1 MDVIAHETPSP
12 NLQAVLTRVF
22 AQEFQIDVMV
32 LRVVE
37 DGLSAI
43 ATLGDVV
50 RHALRD
56 DPSNSWH
63 FEKGVWAVGEK
74 SRRNRYLS

>member
-1 MDVIAHETPSP
+1 MDVIAHETPGP

-22 AQEFQIDVMV
+22 AQELQVDVMV

-37 DGLSAI
+37 NGLSAI
-43 ATLGDVV
+43 AALRDVV

-56 DPSNSWH
+56 DPSDSWH
-63 FEKGVWAVGEK
+63 FEKGV
-74 SRRNRYLS
+74 